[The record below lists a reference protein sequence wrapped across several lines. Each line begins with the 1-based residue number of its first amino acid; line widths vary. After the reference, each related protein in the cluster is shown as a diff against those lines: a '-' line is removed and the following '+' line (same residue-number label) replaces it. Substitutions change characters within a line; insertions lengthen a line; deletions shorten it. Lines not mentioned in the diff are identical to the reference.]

1 MMKIL
6 IVDDSSTMR
15 KIVMRTLRQAGYDG
29 ADIREAGDGVEGLA
43 ALEEGEAD
51 LIFSDVNM
59 PNMGGLEFVKALRE
73 RGGSKATPVVMVT
86 TESGADVMGEATELG
101 ANGYVV
107 KPFTPDKLRDVLDG
121 VLA

>member
-1 MMKIL
+1 MKIL

-29 ADIREAGDGVEGLA
+29 ADVLEAGDGVEGLA
-43 ALEEGEAD
+43 ALDQGPVD

-59 PNMGGLEFVKALRE
+59 PNMGGLDFLKALRE
-73 RGGSKATPVVMVT
+73 RDECEDTPVVMVT
-86 TESGADVMGEATELG
+86 TEGGQSAMSEAVELG

-107 KPFTPDKLRDVLDG
+107 KPFTADKLREVLEE
-121 VLA
+121 VLE

>member
-1 MMKIL
+1 MKIL

-29 ADIREAGDGVEGLA
+29 AEVLEAADGIEGLA
-43 ALEEGEAD
+43 ALDQGPVD

-59 PNMGGLEFVKALRE
+59 PNMSGLDFLKALRDRE
-73 RGGSKATPVVMVT
+73 EFEDTPVVMVT
-86 TESGADVMGEATELG
+86 TEGGQSAMSEAVELG

-107 KPFTPDKLRDVLDG
+107 KPFTADKLREVLEE
-121 VLA
+121 VLE

>member
-1 MMKIL
+1 MKIL

-29 ADIREAGDGVEGLA
+29 AEIHEAGDGVEGLA
-43 ALEEGEAD
+43 ALDASDVD

-59 PNMGGLEFVKALRE
+59 PNMNGLEFVKAVRQRE
-73 RGGSKATPVVMVT
+73 ASADTPVVMVT
-86 TESGADVMGEATELG
+86 TESGGDAMDEAKSLG
-101 ANGYVV
+101 ASGYVV
-107 KPFTPDKLRDVLDG
+107 KPFTADKLRDVLEG

>member
-1 MMKIL
+1 MKIL

-29 ADIREAGDGVEGLA
+29 AEVLEAGDGVEALA
-43 ALEEGEAD
+43 VLDQGSVD

-59 PNMGGLEFVKALRE
+59 PNMNGIELIKEVRSRSDAQ
-73 RGGSKATPVVMVT
+73 AIPMVMVT
-86 TESGADVMGEATELG
+86 TEGGEEAMSNAKELG

-107 KPFTPDKLRDVLDG
+107 KPFSPDKLKEVLSE
-121 VLA
+121 VL

>member
-1 MMKIL
+1 MKIL

-29 ADIREAGDGVEGLA
+29 ADVLEAGDGVEGLA
-43 ALEEGEAD
+43 ALDGGPVD

-59 PNMGGLEFVKALRE
+59 PNMGGLDFVKAVRDRDELE
-73 RGGSKATPVVMVT
+73 DTPVVMVT
-86 TESGADVMGEATELG
+86 TEGGQAAMSEAVELG

-107 KPFTPDKLRDVLDG
+107 KPFTADKLRSVLEEVLD
-121 VLA
+121 

>member
-1 MMKIL
+1 MKIL

-29 ADIREAGDGVEGLA
+29 AEIVEAGDGRE
-43 ALEEGEAD
+43 ALGKLDQASVD

-59 PNMGGLEFVKALRE
+59 PNMNGLDFVKAV
-73 RGGSKATPVVMVT
+73 RGRDDVAETPMVMVT
-86 TESGADVMGEATELG
+86 TEGGEDTMKEAMSLG

-107 KPFTPDKLRDVLDG
+107 KPFTADKLKEVLDRVVG
-121 VLA
+121 

>member
-1 MMKIL
+1 MKIL

-29 ADIREAGDGVEGLA
+29 ADIVEAGDGQEGLTK
-43 ALEEGEAD
+43 LEEGAVD

-59 PNMGGLEFVKALRE
+59 PNMNGLDFLKTLRGNGDE
-73 RGGSKATPVVMVT
+73 SPVVMVT
-86 TESGADVMGEATELG
+86 TEGGEEAMNEAMSSG

-107 KPFTPDKLRDVLDG
+107 KPFTPDKLKDVLSK
-121 VLA
+121 VLG

>member
-1 MMKIL
+1 MKIL

>member
-1 MMKIL
+1 MKIL

-15 KIVMRTLRQAGYDG
+15 KIVMRTLRQAGFDS
-29 ADIREAGDGVEGLA
+29 DDVLEAGDGQEGLTK
-43 ALEEGEAD
+43 LDEGGVE

-59 PNMGGLEFVKALRE
+59 PNMNGLDFVKALRE
-73 RGGSKATPVVMVT
+73 REDSKKTPVVMVT
-86 TESGADVMGEATELG
+86 TEGGDEVMTGAMELG

-107 KPFTPDKLRDVLDG
+107 KPFTADKLKEVLDR

>member
-1 MMKIL
+1 MKIL

-29 ADIREAGDGVEGLA
+29 AEVLEAGDGVEGLTV
-43 ALEEGEAD
+43 LDQGPVD

-59 PNMGGLEFVKALRE
+59 PNMSGLDFLKELRE
-73 RGGSKATPVVMVT
+73 RDDSEDTPVVMVT
-86 TESGADVMGEATELG
+86 TEGGQSAMSEAVELG

-107 KPFTPDKLRDVLDG
+107 KPFTADKLRSVLEEVLD
-121 VLA
+121 

>member
-1 MMKIL
+1 MKIL

-29 ADIREAGDGVEGLA
+29 AEVLEASDGSEGLQV
-43 ALEEGEAD
+43 LEQGAVD

-59 PNMGGLEFVKALRE
+59 PNMNGLDFVKALRG
-73 RGGSKATPVVMVT
+73 RGDAGSVPVVMVT
-86 TESGADVMGEATELG
+86 TEGGQEAMDQAMELG

-107 KPFTPDKLRDVLDG
+107 KPFTADKLKTVLSE
-121 VLA
+121 VL